1 MAQDCFKIVV
11 HRPRQTYSSSKLGS
25 SLAKPGP
32 KELQQSLSLL
42 YSVLPV
48 ALVSLLRLLLLLLLP
63 WISLEH
69 PSLTGPGKELHTR
82 NFRGNG
88 TAT

>member
-1 MAQDCFKIVV
+1 MF
-11 HRPRQTYSSSKLGS
+11 
-25 SLAKPGP
+25 
-32 KELQQSLSLL
+32 
-42 YSVLPV
+42 
-48 ALVSLLRLLLLLLLP
+48 LLLHLIREASATP